1 MQKCNAFC
9 MHVDDVDHRT
19 YCTYLPCAAKSWSL
33 PLSEKMSSATSASQ
47 STASSRAFFASPRR
61 RFEKVTCR
69 LTMFSIRRT
78 STLPRPRPID
88 LLRSHSSRPAA
99 MDGRPELERRLKETR
114 TTNKPPRPSAPVLA
128 KACYL

>member
-69 LTMFSIRRT
+69 LTLFSIRRT